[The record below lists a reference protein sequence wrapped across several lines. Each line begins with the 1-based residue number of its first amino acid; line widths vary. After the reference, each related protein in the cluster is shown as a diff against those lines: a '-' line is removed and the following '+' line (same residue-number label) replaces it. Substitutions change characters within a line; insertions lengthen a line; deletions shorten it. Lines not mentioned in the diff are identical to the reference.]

1 MKQALPFLA
10 TLIAFSAPMP
20 VLAQSGGR
28 ELIIFGQDKCP
39 TDSSGNEIVVCSR
52 RPEAERFRIPK
63 ELRTPAPSPENQS
76 WSQRAASTV
85 NDVGRTGAGSCSA
98 VGGMGWTGC
107 FLQDF
112 KKARA
117 EKRRQEA
124 AAREGTAP

>member
-1 MKQALPFLA
+1 MKIVLLLLGALVAL
-10 TLIAFSAPMP
+10 TAPLP
-20 VLAQSGGR
+20 ADAQSVGR
-28 ELIIFGQDKCP
+28 ELVIFGSDKCP

-76 WSQRAASTV
+76 WSARAASTV

-98 VGGMGWTGC
+98 VGANGWTGC

-112 KKARA
+112 KAARA
-117 EKRRQEA
+117 
-124 AAREGTAP
+124 ARKAQKAEERAVP